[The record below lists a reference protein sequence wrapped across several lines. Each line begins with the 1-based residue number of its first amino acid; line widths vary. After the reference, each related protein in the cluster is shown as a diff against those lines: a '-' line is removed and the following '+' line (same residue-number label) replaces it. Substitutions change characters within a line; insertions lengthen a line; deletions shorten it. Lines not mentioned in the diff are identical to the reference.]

1 MESEIDQLSDNHL
14 IDSDKIPNFLK
25 VLCILTFVG
34 AGFGILGGASNLLLS
49 DLTETS
55 LKLSSSML
63 DASPANELF
72 GFDFEQM
79 IVWQKYINIAGL
91 LGAIL
96 CLVGA
101 LIMWK
106 RKKIG
111 FYIYAPGAIFP
122 SIVAIMGMK
131 YMFTGLLGS
140 LASIGGYGSF
150 LFGIAFVVMY
160 GLNLKHMNK

>member
-1 MESEIDQLSDNHL
+1 MDSEIDQLSENYIVDN
-14 IDSDKIPNFLK
+14 DKMPNFLK
-25 VLCILTFVG
+25 VLCILTYVG
-34 AGFGILGGASNLLLS
+34 AGFGILGGASNLLFS

-55 LKLSSSML
+55 LKLTSSLMES
-63 DASPANELF
+63 SPANDIL
-72 GFDFEQM
+72 GLNFEQM
-79 IVWQKYINIAGL
+79 IVWQKYINIAAL

-96 CLVGA
+96 CLTGA

-111 FYIYAPGAIFP
+111 FFIYVPGAIIP
-122 SIVAIMGMK
+122 SVVTIMGMK

-140 LASIGGYGSF
+140 LTSLGGYASL

-160 GLNLKHMNK
+160 GVNLKHMNK